1 MRLNYDRISPIT
13 NKMTVLDEW
22 DEQNDVV
29 MSLDMGSGYQTY
41 DVWIE
46 GSSELKRYEETSPD
60 IITDSRFVEP
70 ISRQVWF
77 KSTLFGRGFVLYP
90 DAEKWKVG
98 HFKPIEDVLDQRFS
112 WAKMKEGEHEFAL
125 DDENADS
132 FDNFEDALFKFHEYS
147 STFYDTE
154 QN

>member
-1 MRLNYDRISPIT
+1 MRLIYDRISPIT
-13 NKMTVLDEW
+13 GKMTVLDEW
-22 DEQNDVV
+22 DEQNDVM
-29 MSLDMGSGYQTY
+29 MSLDMDSGYQTY

-46 GSSELKRYEETSPD
+46 GSSELERYEETSPD
-60 IITDSRFVEP
+60 IILDSRFVEP

-77 KSTLFGRGFVLYP
+77 KSTLFGRGLVLYP

-98 HFKPIEDVLDQRFS
+98 HFKPIENVPNQRFG
-112 WAKMKEGEHEFAL
+112 WAKMKEGEREFVL
-125 DDENADS
+125 DDECADL

-147 STFYDTE
+147 SKIYDTE

>member
-13 NKMTVLDEW
+13 GKMTVLDEW
-22 DEQNDVV
+22 DEQNDVM
-29 MSLDMGSGYQTY
+29 MSLDMDSGYQTY

-46 GSSELKRYEETSPD
+46 GSSELERYEETSPD
-60 IITDSRFVEP
+60 IILDSRFVEP

-98 HFKPIEDVLDQRFS
+98 HFKPIEDVPNQRFS
-112 WAKMKEGEHEFAL
+112 WAKMKEGEREFVL
-125 DDENADS
+125 DDEDADS

-147 STFYDTE
+147 SKIYDTE
-154 QN
+154 SN